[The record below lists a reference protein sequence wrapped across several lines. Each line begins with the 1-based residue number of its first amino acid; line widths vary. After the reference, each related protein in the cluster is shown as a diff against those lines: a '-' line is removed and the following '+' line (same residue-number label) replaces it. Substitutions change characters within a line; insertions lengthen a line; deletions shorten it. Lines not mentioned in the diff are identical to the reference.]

1 MINIKSI
8 LHRLQRDAERTRLRA
23 AERYAIARSPIRYK
37 PQARTAIELD
47 RELSVAQANRVAGA
61 PIFCCHGKLAR
72 IQCRRCG

>member
-1 MINIKSI
+1 MIDLQSI

-37 PQARTAIELD
+37 PKAHSAAELD
-47 RELSVAQANRVAGA
+47 RELSVAQANRAVGA
-61 PIFCCHGKLAR
+61 PIFCVHGKLAR